1 MGNSVTYWF
10 GFLIAAVVGAVVVAD
25 AHALRDQ
32 EISFVGKSTIRP
44 VLWGFG
50 VWTLMIVFLPA
61 YLFARASH
69 KRRLPR
75 PPMAP
80 AVHPYSSAPTGT
92 GVTVGP
98 GWFADPTGE
107 HELRYWDGSVWTLH
121 THDRELN
128 VASRQP
134 HE

>member
-32 EISFVGKSTIRP
+32 EISLLGKSTIRP

-50 VWTLMIVFLPA
+50 VWALMIVFLPA

-75 PPMAP
+75 TPTAP
-80 AVHPYSSAPTGT
+80 AVHPYSSAP
-92 GVTVGP
+92 
-98 GWFADPTGE
+98 
-107 HELRYWDGSVWTLH
+107 
-121 THDRELN
+121 
-128 VASRQP
+128 
-134 HE
+134 